1 MKKDMKSL
9 VFATALAMGSLS
21 PVLASPPIFHDGIME
36 MIFAQEFTEIN
47 LDQLPA
53 TISKS
58 LEKDHVGAVINK
70 AYVNE
75 EAVYKLEVTFSDGTN
90 SELYVDAEGNWIDM

>member
-1 MKKDMKSL
+1 MKNDMKSL

-21 PVLASPPIFHDGIME
+21 PVLAAPPIFHDGIME
-36 MIFAQEFTEIN
+36 VIIAQEFTEID

-53 TISKS
+53 TITKA
-58 LEKDHVGAVINK
+58 LEKDHAGAEINK

-75 EAVYKLEVTFSDGTN
+75 EAEYKLEVTFADGTN
-90 SELYVDAEGNWIDM
+90 SELYADAEGNWIDM